1 MRRGPGEWARLSALA
16 SLAAFGALVA
26 MTFALLLV
34 HGLVWEDGIEDP
46 TWVHH
51 LVFVALAVPFLAV
64 PGFVVARVAGGRGW
78 RLWLVALA
86 SVTFGLGV
94 DLLGVTSPVGVWAGM
109 VTGTLLGIVWMPMST
124 VHGAEEAPGAQ
135 GQRPRRPASAAG
147 VGAAQRT
154 VLVDPPQ
161 RRRVPRDVLAP
172 PEGWEVPEVLPPRPL
187 RCEMGDDSDDAE
199 ASSRREQPLP
209 STGRRG
215 GQISSR

>member
-16 SLAAFGALVA
+16 SLVAFGALMA

-51 LVFVALAVPFLAV
+51 VVFLGLAAPFLAI
-64 PGFVVARVAGGRGW
+64 PGFVVAWVAGGRGW
-78 RLWLVALA
+78 RLWVVALA

-109 VTGTLLGIVWMPMST
+109 VTGTLLGVVWVST
-124 VHGAEEAPGAQ
+124 SAIPSAEAAPGAQ
-135 GQRPRRPASAAG
+135 GQRPLRAADAAG
-147 VGAAQRT
+147 VGAGQRT
-154 VLVDPPQ
+154 MLIDPPQ
-161 RRRVPRDVLAP
+161 RQRVPRDVLAP
-172 PEGWEVPEVLPPRPL
+172 PEGWEVPKSLPPRPS
-187 RCEMGDDSDDAE
+187 RCEVADGSDAAE
-199 ASSRREQPLP
+199 EASRREQPLP

-215 GQISSR
+215 EQISSR